1 MYDTDRGT
9 SGHGCYVLHVIPHL
23 VIEHGAKV
31 YCPISPQQAA
41 CLVVSQQTGGAMKR
55 ITMKRYL
62 SLRAWAAGEGP
73 VRVSSRPRMIQ
84 EELLSPG
91 CTRPATASQLIQCY
105 KRIVGIACLASTDLV
120 IQTDCWH
127 SLPGPCILM

>member
-1 MYDTDRGT
+1 MYNSEMGT
-9 SGHGCYVLHVIPHL
+9 SAHGCCCLHIIPQL
-23 VIEHGAKV
+23 FIEHNAKV
-31 YCPISPQQAA
+31 YRSINRQQAA

-91 CTRPATASQLIQCY
+91 
-105 KRIVGIACLASTDLV
+105 
-120 IQTDCWH
+120 
-127 SLPGPCILM
+127 